1 MRNSYRE
8 PHLGKG
14 SLEKSEK
21 TELCCVKSKYPASN
35 KMLQDELRAPVRSKE
50 KQNTKG
56 EKTMKMTNMKK
67 LLSLFLC
74 VVLIAAMA
82 LLTTACDNYILNLL
96 GYGQEEIT
104 TAETTTAD
112 NIEEAPQVPE
122 AKTAFTFIVVDK
134 DGNETTFHLS
144 TDKAT
149 VGDALLAEG
158 LIEGEPGAYGL
169 YVKKVNGIVADYN
182 IDQTYWAFYINGEYA
197 FTGVD
202 ATPAEEGATYSFK
215 VEK

>member
-1 MRNSYRE
+1 
-8 PHLGKG
+8 
-14 SLEKSEK
+14 
-21 TELCCVKSKYPASN
+21 
-35 KMLQDELRAPVRSKE
+35 
-50 KQNTKG
+50 
-56 EKTMKMTNMKK
+56 MKMTNTKK

-74 VVLIAAMA
+74 VVLIAAMT

-96 GYGQEEIT
+96 GYGQDEIT

-122 AKTAFTFIVVDK
+122 AKTAFSFIVVDK
-134 DGNETTFHLS
+134 DGNETTFNLS

-182 IDQTYWAFYINGEYA
+182 IDQTYWAFYVNGEYA

-202 ATPAEEGATYSFK
+202 STPVEEGATYSFK

>member
-1 MRNSYRE
+1 
-8 PHLGKG
+8 
-14 SLEKSEK
+14 
-21 TELCCVKSKYPASN
+21 
-35 KMLQDELRAPVRSKE
+35 
-50 KQNTKG
+50 
-56 EKTMKMTNMKK
+56 MKMTNMKK

-96 GYGQEEIT
+96 GYGQATDAE
-104 TAETTTAD
+104 ETTLEGSP
-112 NIEEAPQVPE
+112 EETPE
-122 AKTAFTFIVVDK
+122 AKKTFTFIVVDK
-134 DGNETTFHLS
+134 DGAETSFTIS
-144 TDKAT
+144 TDKKT

-158 LIEGEPGAYGL
+158 LIEGEEGAYGL

-197 FTGVD
+197 MSGVD
-202 ATPAEEGATYSFK
+202 TTDIVEGATYSFK

>member
-1 MRNSYRE
+1 
-8 PHLGKG
+8 
-14 SLEKSEK
+14 
-21 TELCCVKSKYPASN
+21 
-35 KMLQDELRAPVRSKE
+35 
-50 KQNTKG
+50 
-56 EKTMKMTNMKK
+56 MKMTNTKK

-134 DGNETTFHLS
+134 NGNETTFHLS

-182 IDQTYWAFYINGEYA
+182 IDQTYWAFYVNGEYA

-202 ATPAEEGATYSFK
+202 ATPVEEGATYSFK

>member
-1 MRNSYRE
+1 
-8 PHLGKG
+8 
-14 SLEKSEK
+14 
-21 TELCCVKSKYPASN
+21 
-35 KMLQDELRAPVRSKE
+35 
-50 KQNTKG
+50 
-56 EKTMKMTNMKK
+56 MKMTNMKK

-112 NIEEAPQVPE
+112 NIEDAPQVPE

-134 DGNETTFHLS
+134 DGNETTFNLS
-144 TDKAT
+144 TDKAI

-202 ATPAEEGATYSFK
+202 ATPVEEGATYSFK